1 MSKKRYDEWYFYDS
15 ISKFIDEIDF
25 TYNTYINNIKNIFD
39 TPENE
44 AQKYITYLQTN
55 QQKLYSLSLEDVE
68 LEIQSKGQERYY
80 FVMNMKY
87 RHLAIFIDLV
97 YQMLEQFFISF
108 CKFQQKYHSYDENI
122 KNEKFKRLDQCAS
135 AFKKYFNLDI
145 KQFKHYNKINELRL
159 LQNVLKHSDGESKD
173 KLLNIRPDYF
183 TENKS
188 VFTLYKN
195 TIINPTLNI
204 TDNDLKEYIYSIE
217 EFLKQFPDKI
227 IHEYFP

>member
-55 QQKLYSLSLEDVE
+55 QQKLYSLSPEDVE

-122 KNEKFKRLDQCAS
+122 KMK
-135 AFKKYFNLDI
+135 NL
-145 KQFKHYNKINELRL
+145 
-159 LQNVLKHSDGESKD
+159 KD
-173 KLLNIRPDYF
+173 
-183 TENKS
+183 
-188 VFTLYKN
+188 
-195 TIINPTLNI
+195 
-204 TDNDLKEYIYSIE
+204 
-217 EFLKQFPDKI
+217 
-227 IHEYFP
+227 

>member
-1 MSKKRYDEWYFYDS
+1 M
-15 ISKFIDEIDF
+15 
-25 TYNTYINNIKNIFD
+25 
-39 TPENE
+39 EN
-44 AQKYITYLQTN
+44 QRI
-55 QQKLYSLSLEDVE
+55 
-68 LEIQSKGQERYY
+68 
-80 FVMNMKY
+80 
-87 RHLAIFIDLV
+87 
-97 YQMLEQFFISF
+97 
-108 CKFQQKYHSYDENI
+108 
-122 KNEKFKRLDQCAS
+122 
-135 AFKKYFNLDI
+135 
-145 KQFKHYNKINELRL
+145 
-159 LQNVLKHSDGESKD
+159 

>member
-217 EFLKQFPDKI
+217 EFLRQFPDKI